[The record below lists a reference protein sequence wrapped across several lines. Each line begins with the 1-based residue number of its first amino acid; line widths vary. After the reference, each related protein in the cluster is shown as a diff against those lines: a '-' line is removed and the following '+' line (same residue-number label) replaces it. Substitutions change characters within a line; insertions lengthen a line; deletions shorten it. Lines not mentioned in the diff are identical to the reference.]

1 MLLALGTVA
10 VATRMIDAV
19 LAFTVWA
26 LREAVAV
33 MATTAVLEGADD
45 LAVGERQVGVAL
57 QVLRG
62 KSGEDVAQG
71 AHGRSP
77 CMRVLRRS

>member
-10 VATRMIDAV
+10 VATGMMDAV

-33 MATTAVLEGADD
+33 MATTAVLDGADD
-45 LAVGERQVGVAL
+45 LAVGERQLGVAL

-62 KSGEDVAQG
+62 KSGADVAQG
-71 AHGRSP
+71 GHGRSP